1 MRFVVPCF
9 LVLSASVAFAN
20 ENWPQFRGPQGSGQ
34 SDSKNLPLTWS
45 ETEKVVW
52 KTPIHDRGWS
62 SPVVWGNQI
71 WLTTATADGKQMY
84 AVAIDRQS
92 GKIIHDLKVFDN
104 EQLDPIAAVNSYA
117 SPSSAIEEGRV
128 YVHFGTYGTA
138 CLDTSKGQILWTRR
152 DLKCD
157 HHEGAGSSPILVD
170 NLLIFNVDGRD
181 VQYVVA
187 LDKTNGATVW
197 KTDRSVDYSQVDRNL
212 RKAFCTP
219 IVVEVDG
226 RRQVVSPGARGMM
239 GYDLATGKELWKIRY
254 EGWSMTPRPLF
265 ANGLVYFIND
275 YLKPELVALRLGGKG
290 ELGDSDVAWKISKGM
305 PSRPSPLLVG
315 DLLFVVNSDGIITC
329 ADAKTGETIW
339 KQRIGGNF
347 SASPIAADGRLYF
360 FDEGSTTTVI
370 EQAREPKVLAVN
382 KFAGE
387 ESLASPAV
395 AGQSLFIRTKGY
407 LYRIENRK

>member
-1 MRFVVPCF
+1 
-9 LVLSASVAFAN
+9 
-20 ENWPQFRGPQGSGQ
+20 
-34 SDSKNLPLTWS
+34 
-45 ETEKVVW
+45 
-52 KTPIHDRGWS
+52 
-62 SPVVWGNQI
+62 
-71 WLTTATADGKQMY
+71 
-84 AVAIDRQS
+84 
-92 GKIIHDLKVFDN
+92 
-104 EQLDPIAAVNSYA
+104 
-117 SPSSAIEEGRV
+117 
-128 YVHFGTYGTA
+128 
-138 CLDTSKGQILWTRR
+138 
-152 DLKCD
+152 
-157 HHEGAGSSPILVD
+157 
-170 NLLIFNVDGRD
+170 
-181 VQYVVA
+181 
-187 LDKTNGATVW
+187 
-197 KTDRSVDYSQVDRNL
+197 
-212 RKAFCTP
+212 
-219 IVVEVDG
+219 
-226 RRQVVSPGARGMM
+226 MM

-370 EQAREPKVLAVN
+370 EPAREPKVLAVN